1 MDSASD
7 HLQALREL
15 ECRHEEVLRRLDEL
29 EKRITRVLAEHAAG
43 GKPHADFLRNPAAPG
58 PPTATP

>member
-7 HLQALREL
+7 HLQTLREL

-29 EKRITRVLAEHAAG
+29 EKRITRVLAEQATG
-43 GKPHADFLRNPAAPG
+43 GKPRADFSRNPVNPG
-58 PPTATP
+58 PPTGTP